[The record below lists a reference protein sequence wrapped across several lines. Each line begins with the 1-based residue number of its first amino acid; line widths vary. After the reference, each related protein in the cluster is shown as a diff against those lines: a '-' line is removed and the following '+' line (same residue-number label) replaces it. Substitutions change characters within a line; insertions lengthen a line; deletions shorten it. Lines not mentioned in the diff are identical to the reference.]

1 MPSNPFTD
9 PQWAKKTVDMIDQLV
24 SIVKRYTTRP
34 LVVFARLVVFGI
46 LAAAISMV
54 IGVLLVI
61 GVMRALQSLGDVWF
75 DHGTSVWLSYMV
87 LGTLFVAIGAI
98 LMRRRR
104 PPMQ

>member
-1 MPSNPFTD
+1 MPSNPLTD
-9 PQWAKKTVDMIDQLV
+9 PHWATSTVDMIDRLV

-34 LVVFARLVVFGI
+34 LVVFARIVVFGI

-87 LGTLFVAIGAI
+87 LGTLFVAVGAI

-104 PPMQ
+104 PPTQ